1 MQINITFLCQI
12 ILFIFYILFSIK
24 YIWPYINNI
33 IEKRKSSIIVQLNN
47 IKKFKLK
54 INNLK
59 KKIKKQEFIYEQKV
73 FNMMNEINLI
83 KNKIL
88 KEYRKKAKYEYNKI
102 LNNSKIEININKR
115 KMYNDFKKNIYN
127 ILYTILKDITYNN
140 FNKKIDNKIITFIL
154 NNNKIN

>member
-1 MQINITFLCQI
+1 MQINMTFLSQI

-24 YIWPYINNI
+24 YIWPYVNNI
-33 IEKRKSSIIVQLNN
+33 IEKRKLSIIVKLNN

-54 INNLK
+54 ISNLK

-73 FNMMNEINLI
+73 CNMMNEINLI
-83 KNKIL
+83 KDKIL
-88 KEYRKKAKYEYNKI
+88 KEYRRKAKYEYNKI
-102 LNNSKIEININKR
+102 LNNSKIEININRR

-127 ILYTILKDITYNN
+127 ILYVILKDITYNN